1 MDTLQKLILRRQP
14 HIIGINGEDLIAL
27 RIREDVSRLVKKMI
41 DDNELQNM
49 IPIEITNNDVAK
61 VFMNSQM
68 SQVWFFFTK
77 AQNCFKRF

>member
-68 SQVWFFFTK
+68 SQV
-77 AQNCFKRF
+77 